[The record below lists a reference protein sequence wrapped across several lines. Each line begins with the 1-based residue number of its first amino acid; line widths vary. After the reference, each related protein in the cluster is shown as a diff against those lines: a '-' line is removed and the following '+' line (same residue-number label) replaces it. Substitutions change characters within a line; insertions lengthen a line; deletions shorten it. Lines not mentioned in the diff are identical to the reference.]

1 MDFLTSKVLHGIT
14 GRVSPGGPNG
24 KLSVLCYHRV
34 MPMADPLH
42 PFDVDRE
49 SFAWQMRILVEHFD
63 VLPLSEAVVRLRKGT
78 LPARAA
84 SITFDDGYADNVQVA
99 LPILLRNNLSA
110 TFFIATGFLNGG
122 RMWNDSV
129 IEAIRLTQQDRLDLS
144 PIGLGTI
151 AVGSVEERR
160 LAISKILKYLK
171 YLEPAERQAKI
182 REIERIVSVAL
193 PTDLM
198 MRYQDVKELASAG
211 MEIGGHTVSHPIL
224 INLPSGEAE
233 KEIAEG
239 KEKLEE
245 ISGAP
250 VKMFA
255 YPNGK
260 KGEDYADEHIGMV
273 RKLGFIGAA
282 STSPGVSR
290 RGDSGY
296 ELRRFIPWDS
306 TPRRFLLRLLLNC
319 TK

>member
-1 MDFLTSKVLHGIT
+1 MHGIAKT
-14 GRVSPGGPNG
+14 VSPGGYQG
-24 KLSVLCYHRV
+24 KLSILCYHRV
-34 MPMADPLH
+34 LPTPDPLR
-42 PFDVDRE
+42 PFDVERE
-49 SFAWQMRILVEHFD
+49 SFAWQMRLLAEHFD
-63 VLPLSEAVVRLRKGT
+63 VLPLSEAVVRLREGT

-84 SITFDDGYADNVQVA
+84 SITFDDGYADNAQVA
-99 LPILLRNNLSA
+99 LPILLRNNLPA

-129 IEAIRLTQQDRLDLS
+129 IEAARLTKQGNWDLDK
-144 PIGLGTI
+144 IGLGRI
-151 AVGSVEERR
+151 AVSSIEDRR
-160 LAISKILKYLK
+160 LAIARILGHLK
-171 YLEPAERQAKI
+171 YLEPMDRQAKI
-182 REIERIVSVAL
+182 SEIESIVSVAL

-198 MRYQDVKELASAG
+198 MRFEDVRKLASSG

-239 KEKLEE
+239 RENLQE

-260 KGEDYADEHIGMV
+260 KGEDYADEHVGMV
-273 RKLGFIGAA
+273 RKLGFVGAA

-296 ELRRFIPWDS
+296 ELRRFIPWNS
-306 TPRRFLLRLLLNC
+306 TPRRFFVRLLLNC

>member
-1 MDFLTSKVLHGIT
+1 MDFLTAKVLHGIA
-14 GRVSPGGPNG
+14 GRVSPGGSHG

-34 MPMADPLH
+34 LPTPDPLR

-49 SFAWQMRILVEHFD
+49 SFAWQMQILKKFFN
-63 VLPLSEAVVRLRKGT
+63 VLPLSEAVVRLREGT

-84 SITFDDGYADNVQVA
+84 SITFDDGYADNVHVA
-99 LPILLRNNLSA
+99 LPILLRNNLPA

-129 IEAIRLTQQDRLDLS
+129 IEAARLAQQGSWDLGK
-144 PIGLGTI
+144 IGLGEI
-151 AVGSVEERR
+151 AVGSIEERR
-160 LAISKILKYLK
+160 LAISRILQHLK
-171 YLEPAERQAKI
+171 YLEPMDRQAKI
-182 REIERIVSVAL
+182 SEIERVVSVAL

-198 MRYQDVKELASAG
+198 MRFQDVNKLASSG

-224 INLPSGEAE
+224 ISLPSGEAE
-233 KEIAEG
+233 REIAEG
-239 KEKLEE
+239 KKELEE
-245 ISGAP
+245 MTGAP

-260 KGEDYADEHIGMV
+260 KGEDYATEHIGMV
-273 RKLGFIGAA
+273 RKLGFVGAA

-296 ELRRFIPWDS
+296 ELRRFIPWES
-306 TPRRFLLRLLLNC
+306 TPRRFLSRLLLNC